1 MFFITVILICKAGKF
16 NSIFLFLRSSKYFVI
31 WSSISVVDGHS
42 QHPFDHSF
50 GGRKTNSFASI
61 FSSFWLNKRFSIC
74 IISEGADLVNSAQ
87 IGISVEP
94 LDQLQNQTPA
104 ANTCVS
110 NVDSF
115 VQFST
120 KMVENLYNYVSS
132 FGLTQS
138 QMVPNPSE
146 TFVPL
151 SSLQTWYNNFK
162 RKLEY
167 DPNFWKK

>member
-1 MFFITVILICKAGKF
+1 MA
-16 NSIFLFLRSSKYFVI
+16 
-31 WSSISVVDGHS
+31 
-42 QHPFDHSF
+42 
-50 GGRKTNSFASI
+50 
-61 FSSFWLNKRFSIC
+61 
-74 IISEGADLVNSAQ
+74 NSAQ

-104 ANTCVS
+104 ANACVS

-132 FGLTQS
+132 FALTQS